1 MRKNTINMEHHKI
14 SNSLNDSTV
23 SKLFT
28 KKWVEIN
35 DLSSGQYSVNK
46 NIRFKISLLRSD
58 LCDYSDAFIVVKG
71 TISITGIN
79 DNNKRNKEITF
90 KNNAPLKSS
99 ITKINNKY
107 IDCAEDFNIVMSMY
121 NFLEYSD
128 NYSMTSGSLWNYILQ
143 RWNKWWWK
151 WKWC

>member
-1 MRKNTINMEHHKI
+1 MEHHKI

-90 KNNAPLKSS
+90 KNSAPLKSS

-107 IDCAEDFNIVMSMY
+107 IDCGEDFNIVMSMY

-143 RWNKWWWK
+143 R
-151 WKWC
+151 

>member
-1 MRKNTINMEHHKI
+1 MEHHKI

-58 LCDYSDAFIVVKG
+58 LCDYSDSFIVVKG
-71 TISITGIN
+71 TVSITGIN

-143 RWNKWWWK
+143 R
-151 WKWC
+151 

>member
-1 MRKNTINMEHHKI
+1 MEHHKI

-71 TISITGIN
+71 TISIPGIN

-143 RWNKWWWK
+143 R
-151 WKWC
+151 

>member
-1 MRKNTINMEHHKI
+1 MEHHKI

-23 SKLFT
+23 PKLFT

-58 LCDYSDAFIVVKG
+58 LCDYSDSFIVVKG

-143 RWNKWWWK
+143 R
-151 WKWC
+151 

>member
-151 WKWC
+151 LKWC